1 MVDTFASHPK
11 VGMVVPLLLQ
21 ANGKILSAGGIV
33 FSDGSGWEYGRGEDL
48 LGGGDGRNNNNNKNS
63 KNNGPPAWAA
73 RPELSYVRR
82 TDYGSA
88 YC

>member
-33 FSDGSGWEYGRGEDL
+33 FSDGSGWE
-48 LGGGDGRNNNNNKNS
+48 
-63 KNNGPPAWAA
+63 
-73 RPELSYVRR
+73 
-82 TDYGSA
+82 
-88 YC
+88 